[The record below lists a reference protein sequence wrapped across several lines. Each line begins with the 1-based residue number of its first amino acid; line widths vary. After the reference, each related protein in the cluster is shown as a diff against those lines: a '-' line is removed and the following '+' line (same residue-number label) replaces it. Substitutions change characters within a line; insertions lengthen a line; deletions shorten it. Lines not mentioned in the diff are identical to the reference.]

1 MGETQD
7 SVTRKVAGDEWLR
20 LIMNKGEETRNS
32 GRAREGP
39 KIPSNSC
46 REFQPMVVVIGP
58 YEYGYFECRCTAS
71 DKMKMACQFVQD
83 SGISVEI
90 LYNKVADVAS
100 KARKFYDELSLRRL
114 SNEKFTQMLF
124 LDGCFILQFLFSFLR
139 KPQNLNMFLVEDVY
153 YIKLNLL
160 SLSRQLPFPV
170 LQSLMSLRFKEEEGM
185 ELINDFID
193 HIRAVPPQQGSSKE
207 AIGKSVRCYIWS
219 PLEQE
224 SQDQPAHLFELF
236 HRKLINNRKVIDHS
250 QSRTWHASRSA
261 KDLKAT
267 GIRFRPNRTNDLTDV
282 KFKST
287 VLGGILELP
296 RFTIDVSSESLLL
309 QLMEYERVV
318 HTSGELWVTSY
329 ICFLD
334 ALIQDAEDVK
344 VLRSEGILFNN
355 LGGDQQVA
363 DLIHKMAKHQLP
375 NRRAYSDARQRIG
388 SHHKGINKEWIAER
402 LRVYLTN
409 LWIFIAISAAIFWFV
424 Q

>member
-39 KIPSNSC
+39 KIPLISC
-46 REFQPMVVVIGP
+46 QEFRPLVTVGP
-58 YEYGYFECRCTAS
+58 YEYGPAGRRYTTS

-100 KARKFYDELSLRRL
+100 KARKFYDELSMGRL

-139 KPQNLNMFLVEDVY
+139 KPQNLNMFPVEDVY
-153 YIKLNLL
+153 YIKLSLL

-250 QSRTWHASRSA
+250 QTRTWHASRSA

-296 RFTIDVSSESLLL
+296 RFTIDDSSKSLLSN
-309 QLMEYERVV
+309 LMEYERVV
-318 HTSGELWVTSY
+318 DTSGELWVTSY

-334 ALIQDAEDVK
+334 SLIQDAEDVK

-363 DLIHKMAKHQLP
+363 DLIHEMASHRLP
-375 NRRAYSDARQRIG
+375 NRCAYSDARQRIG

-402 LRVYLTN
+402 LPFFGLFN
-409 LWIFIAISAAIFWFV
+409 D
-424 Q
+424 

>member
-1 MGETQD
+1 
-7 SVTRKVAGDEWLR
+7 
-20 LIMNKGEETRNS
+20 
-32 GRAREGP
+32 
-39 KIPSNSC
+39 
-46 REFQPMVVVIGP
+46 
-58 YEYGYFECRCTAS
+58 
-71 DKMKMACQFVQD
+71 
-83 SGISVEI
+83 
-90 LYNKVADVAS
+90 
-100 KARKFYDELSLRRL
+100 
-114 SNEKFTQMLF
+114 MLF

-139 KPQNLNMFLVEDVY
+139 KPQNLNMFLVEEVY
-153 YIKLNLL
+153 YIKLSLL
-160 SLSRQLPFPV
+160 LLSRQLPFPV

-207 AIGKSVRCYIWS
+207 AIAKVCSLLYLVTTGARISRSACSS
-219 PLEQE
+219 P
-224 SQDQPAHLFELF
+224 FELF

-250 QSRTWHASRSA
+250 QTRTWHASRSA

-309 QLMEYERVV
+309 HLMEYERVV
-318 HTSGELWVTSY
+318 DTSGELWVTSY

-334 ALIQDAEDVK
+334 SLIQDAEDVK

-355 LGGDQQVA
+355 LGRDQQVA
-363 DLIHKMAKHQLP
+363 DLIHEMAKHRLP
-375 NRRAYSDARQRIG
+375 NRCAYSDARQRIG

-409 LWIFIAISAAIFWFV
+409 P
-424 Q
+424 

>member
-1 MGETQD
+1 
-7 SVTRKVAGDEWLR
+7 
-20 LIMNKGEETRNS
+20 
-32 GRAREGP
+32 
-39 KIPSNSC
+39 
-46 REFQPMVVVIGP
+46 
-58 YEYGYFECRCTAS
+58 
-71 DKMKMACQFVQD
+71 
-83 SGISVEI
+83 
-90 LYNKVADVAS
+90 
-100 KARKFYDELSLRRL
+100 
-114 SNEKFTQMLF
+114 MLF
-124 LDGCFILQFLFSFLR
+124 LDGCFILQLLFSILR
-139 KPQNLNMFLVEDVY
+139 KPQNLNMFPVEDIY
-153 YIKLNLL
+153 SIKLNLL

-224 SQDQPAHLFELF
+224 SQDQPAHLLELF

-250 QSRTWHASRSA
+250 QTRTWHASRSA

-282 KFKST
+282 N
-287 VLGGILELP
+287 
-296 RFTIDVSSESLLL
+296 
-309 QLMEYERVV
+309 LMEYERVV
-318 HTSGELWVTSY
+318 DTSGELWVTSY

-334 ALIQDAEDVK
+334 SLIQDAEDVK

-363 DLIHKMAKHQLP
+363 DLIHEMASHRLP

-409 LWIFIAISAAIFWFV
+409 P
-424 Q
+424 